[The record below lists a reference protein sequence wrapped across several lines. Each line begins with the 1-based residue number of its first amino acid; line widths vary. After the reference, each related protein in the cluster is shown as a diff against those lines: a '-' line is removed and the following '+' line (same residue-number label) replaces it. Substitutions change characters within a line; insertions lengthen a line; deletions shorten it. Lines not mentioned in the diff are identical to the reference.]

1 MGSSLDD
8 ASHGNVFRE
17 SGSDKMVRVLMC
29 GSVASSGGVSTHTRN
44 LIENLSVENNE
55 ILLYNYHTNKAK
67 SKSADFEKV
76 YRRTFGLFFQILSR
90 RKRYDIIH
98 DQTSG
103 GIFSFI
109 SSITASIASKIAGK
123 KLIVTFH
130 HSKTEEFVKKYKV
143 FFKFVLRNTDTM
155 ILVSNRQKDF
165 ISRIFPQYSDKLV
178 VIPNGYDST
187 FFFPRNTNE
196 CRSLLNI
203 PANKKVIFNISNL
216 IDIKGHRYL
225 IEAIGKVAKTRSD
238 IYCIIAGK
246 GYLLEALEQQIKN
259 SKLENYIKL
268 VGWIP
273 DDKIPIYINTSDFF
287 VLPSLGEGNPIVMFE
302 AIGCGRPFIGTNV
315 GGIPEIINSED
326 YGLLCEPANSE
337 ELEKTIISALNKKWD
352 TSKIKEY
359 AESFTWRNIAKTTKS
374 VYEHS
379 I

>member
-1 MGSSLDD
+1 
-8 ASHGNVFRE
+8 
-17 SGSDKMVRVLMC
+17 
-29 GSVASSGGVSTHTRN
+29 
-44 LIENLSVENNE
+44 LSN
-55 ILLYNYHTNKAK
+55 
-67 SKSADFEKV
+67 
-76 YRRTFGLFFQILSR
+76 
-90 RKRYDIIH
+90 RKKYEIIH

-109 SSITASIASKIAGK
+109 SSVTAAIASKIVDK

-130 HSKTEEFVKKYKV
+130 HSKTEEFVEKYKPL
-143 FFKFVLRNTDTM
+143 FNFVLKNTDKM
-155 ILVSNRQKDF
+155 ILVSNRQKEF
-165 ISRIFPQYSDKLV
+165 ISKTFPQYSDKLI

-196 CRSLLNI
+196 CRSTLKI
-203 PANKKVIFNISNL
+203 PMNKKVIFNISNL

-225 IEAIGKVAKTRSD
+225 IEAIGNVAKTRSD
-238 IYCIIAGK
+238 IYCVIAGK
-246 GYLLEALEQQIKN
+246 GYLLETLEQQIKN
-259 SKLENYIKL
+259 YKLEDYIKL

-273 DDKIPIYINTSDFF
+273 DDEIPIYINTSDFF

-302 AIGCGRPFIGTNV
+302 AIGCGRPFIGTKV
-315 GGIPEIINSED
+315 GGIPEIIVSED

-337 ELEKTIISALNKKWD
+337 ELEKTITLALNKNWN

-374 VYEHS
+374 VYEQF